1 MSEQLVGVIV
11 GALIGF
17 TGTLLSVLIHS
28 RIEKDKR
35 REERLWRFRKDRMES
50 KIEPAWQSILTLQ
63 YEMVDWLD
71 HVLKIFDR
79 LQEVPDKTQE
89 TDPSTQAM
97 FDHFTERCRD
107 IQRTMDR
114 LQKHEF
120 RTIRT
125 YCDVKVG
132 QAISEVFS
140 DFNDVVQDIGSKVQ
154 DLNNKYIHDEE
165 VGSDELNAL
174 IQDLSTAEVR
184 VTLSV
189 RKVEGIIEEH
199 LTKL

>member
-17 TGTLLSVLIHS
+17 SGTLLSVLIHS

-35 REERLWRFRKDRMES
+35 REERLWRFRKDRMEG
-50 KIEPAWQSILTLQ
+50 KIEPAWQSIYALQ
-63 YEMVDWLD
+63 YEMIDWLD
-71 HVLKIFDR
+71 HVVKIFDQ
-79 LQEVPDKTQE
+79 LQEVPNKDQE
-89 TDPSTQAM
+89 VDASTQAM
-97 FDHFTERCRD
+97 FDHFTERCSD
-107 IQRTMDR
+107 IERTMDR

-125 YCDVKVG
+125 YCDVKIG
-132 QAISEVFS
+132 QAISELFS

-165 VGSDELNAL
+165 VGSDEINAL